1 MMQTEQRAMELE
13 AELALAHDA
22 LQDWRT
28 LTANMSSSTSEDS
41 WRWVHAAEEEAR
53 NRQEAVLR
61 SLINFMHTKQEQMDH
76 QKHRLSRRG
85 SSDGG
90 STSAGMTSAATT
102 GSSPFGRRRSIA
114 PEDMMSRRKANY
126 DYPEFRG
133 KTFEK
138 MDEGGGSGD
147 EGKDLEEDDDD
158 TMSPEE
164 EKRQEAKLR
173 QVEQL
178 VRRMSLHLEETVN
191 VSAPRVAPTMQDVST
206 SSKMRPFRR

>member
-1 MMQTEQRAMELE
+1 MMQTEQRAIELE

-28 LTANMSSSTSEDS
+28 LTANMSTSTSEDS

-76 QKHRLSRRG
+76 QKQRLGRRG
-85 SSDGG
+85 SSDASGG
-90 STSAGMTSAATT
+90 SVSPSA
-102 GSSPFGRRRSIA
+102 SSPFGRRLSIA
-114 PEDMMSRRKANY
+114 PEDMMGRSKRSETPFEHK
-126 DYPEFRG
+126 EFKG

-138 MDEGGGSGD
+138 EEEVLDDE
-147 EGKDLEEDDDD
+147 DD
-158 TMSPEE
+158 TMSEEE

-173 QVEQL
+173 QVELL
-178 VRRMSLHLEETVN
+178 VRRMSQHLEETVN
-191 VSAPRVAPTMQDVST
+191 VSAPRVAPTSQDVK
-206 SSKMRPFRR
+206 SSSRMQPIRR

>member
-1 MMQTEQRAMELE
+1 MQTEQRAIELE

-28 LTANMSSSTSEDS
+28 LTANMSTSTSEDS

-76 QKHRLSRRG
+76 QKQRLGRRG
-85 SSDGG
+85 SSDASGG
-90 STSAGMTSAATT
+90 SVSPSA
-102 GSSPFGRRRSIA
+102 SSPFGRRLSIA
-114 PEDMMSRRKANY
+114 PEDMMGRSKRSETPFEHK
-126 DYPEFRG
+126 EFKG

-138 MDEGGGSGD
+138 EEEVLDDE
-147 EGKDLEEDDDD
+147 DD
-158 TMSPEE
+158 TMSEEE

-173 QVEQL
+173 QVELL
-178 VRRMSLHLEETVN
+178 VRRMSQHLEETVN
-191 VSAPRVAPTMQDVST
+191 VSAPRVAPTSQDVK
-206 SSKMRPFRR
+206 SSSRMQPIRR

>member
-1 MMQTEQRAMELE
+1 MMQTEQRAIELE

-28 LTANMSSSTSEDS
+28 LTANMSTSTSEDS

-76 QKHRLSRRG
+76 QKQRLGRRG
-85 SSDGG
+85 SSDASGG
-90 STSAGMTSAATT
+90 SASPSA
-102 GSSPFGRRRSIA
+102 SSPFGRRLSIA
-114 PEDMMSRRKANY
+114 PEDMMGRSKRAEVPFEHK
-126 DYPEFRG
+126 EFKG

-138 MDEGGGSGD
+138 EEEVLDDE
-147 EGKDLEEDDDD
+147 DD
-158 TMSPEE
+158 TMSEEE

-173 QVEQL
+173 QVELL
-178 VRRMSLHLEETVN
+178 VRRMSQHLEETVN
-191 VSAPRVAPTMQDVST
+191 VSAPRVAPTSQDVK
-206 SSKMRPFRR
+206 SSSRMQPIRR